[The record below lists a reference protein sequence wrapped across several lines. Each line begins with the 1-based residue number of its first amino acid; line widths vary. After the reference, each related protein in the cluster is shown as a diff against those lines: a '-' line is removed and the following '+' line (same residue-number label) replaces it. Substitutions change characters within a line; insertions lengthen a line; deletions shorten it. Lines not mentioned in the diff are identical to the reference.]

1 MHRRACG
8 IGNFAATATLLDP
21 RHGNFGGAGVSAQ
34 PQSSHRTLT
43 VQQGRW
49 PCRAQHQ
56 PALEDAMANLYT
68 YRFAPITPRAR
79 DQQTGRRRLV
89 QESFPTV
96 APNGDVYV
104 AFLQFQGGFGS
115 TLPHSGVWVA
125 KSTDGG
131 ETFTQ
136 QKVADIRQIP
146 SPIPPGGTH
155 ANDGNNS
162 FRTGTIP
169 AIGVTNDG
177 TVHLAWG
184 EWIGTDAEVKYVRSI
199 DGGFTWTA
207 PVSMND
213 VPTGHQFFP
222 SLTTDGDNVH
232 VIWYDSRLN
241 GPAGTTIEDLDVF
254 YNRSADAGATF
265 QADVRMTERAFD
277 PNEVSRFPVF
287 CAAFIGDYVDI
298 DAVNG
303 KVAAIWNDNRNVVDP
318 LTPAECDDFQPRST
332 DPTIQADLDD
342 GSLDQEAFVDVF
354 DIPLHN
360 PQYRGPSKGGPR

>member
-1 MHRRACG
+1 
-8 IGNFAATATLLDP
+8 
-21 RHGNFGGAGVSAQ
+21 
-34 PQSSHRTLT
+34 
-43 VQQGRW
+43 
-49 PCRAQHQ
+49 
-56 PALEDAMANLYT
+56 MANLYT

-354 DIPLHN
+354 DIPT
-360 PQYRGPSKGGPR
+360 P